1 MTLIFMLSFFEG
13 ISSRILGTKMLGT
26 RILGTK
32 IEGIWRALFPPQFK
46 GNKTEGE
53 GNSVIYLV

>member
-1 MTLIFMLSFFEG
+1 MLSFFEG

-46 GNKTEGE
+46 GNKTDGE